1 MSKSFMIRMSQ
12 INLQE
17 QFIMAYGGLRGGVG
31 FSLVKSISAAV
42 LPTADMFVTTVL
54 VLVMATVWIQGSTI
68 KPLVNILNVDK
79 ATEDQKSMMEVL
91 QEQVYEDLLPGI
103 EIIIGRNGKHYIR
116 SLLADFDENY
126 MMKIFTRG
134 DHAIAMTKV
143 QGLIT

>member
-1 MSKSFMIRMSQ
+1 
-12 INLQE
+12 
-17 QFIMAYGGLRGGVG
+17 
-31 FSLVKSISAAV
+31 
-42 LPTADMFVTTVL
+42 
-54 VLVMATVWIQGSTI
+54 
-68 KPLVNILNVDK
+68 
-79 ATEDQKSMMEVL
+79 MMEVL

-143 QGLIT
+143 QGLITCIHKKFIRGCVRKCILMYHVLLSAV